1 MIFLL
6 LQNKSKLGEVPL
18 VTIIYTL
25 FMVILLAIY
34 VTLILSYNTS
44 YSNNKLVEQNILIRA
59 ELCVKNNFLS
69 SDLSQTCFLSNNL
82 DYVSI
87 NFDGTEYLMNKH
99 LINSNTKPKTE
110 IISLTKDNQLK
121 LVKIEYFMGKHDT
134 K

>member
-1 MIFLL
+1 VIFLL

>member
-99 LINSNTKPKTE
+99 LINLNTKLKTE

-121 LVKIEYFMGKHDT
+121 LVKIEYFIGKHDT

>member
-1 MIFLL
+1 
-6 LQNKSKLGEVPL
+6 
-18 VTIIYTL
+18 
-25 FMVILLAIY
+25 MVILLAIY